1 MPLTFKSLGKAVTG
15 VAKKA
20 APFVAF
26 ANPALG
32 LGLGLAGGLGHGKD
46 SARKMGQGAL
56 TAGLGAGLGKLGN
69 VSKLGVLG
77 GVKNLGGKA
86 LAGLGQ
92 VGKGIGKAGKLVGAV
107 NPDGSLNLQN
117 LMGLGMAGSAFK
129 GSRDEGK
136 AAQGF
141 NAQNALLRQQM
152 MERLSKS
159 PDYSA
164 LMERITARPNYNL
177 S

>member
-1 MPLTFKSLGKAVTG
+1 MPLTFKTLGKAITG
-15 VAKKA
+15 GAKKA

-26 ANPALG
+26 ANPMLG

-46 SARKMGQGAL
+46 SLKQMGKGAL
-56 TAGLGAGLGKLGN
+56 TAGAAGALGKLAG

-77 GVKNLGGKA
+77 GAKNLGKMA
-86 LAGLGQ
+86 LSG
-92 VGKGIGKAGKLVGAV
+92 VGKAGKFIGAV
-107 NPDGSLNLQN
+107 NPDGSLNMQN

-136 AAQGF
+136 AAQSF

-177 S
+177 G